1 MKDLKVSPIKNGTV
15 IDHITA
21 GNAIHVLNIL
31 GGDSYKDNIVSM
43 AINVKSK
50 RLPDGKKDILK
61 IENRYLDERETNMIA
76 LISPYATVNKIKEE
90 WVYEKHRVRLPDEI
104 YGIVRCPNPTCI
116 SNPRIDN
123 DGNTRKEPISSRF
136 KVTDKDIPII
146 RCYYCERDLDNG
158 IHEYL
163 NH

>member
-31 GGDSYKDNIVSM
+31 GEDSYKDNIVSM
-43 AINVKSK
+43 AMNVKSK

-76 LISPYATVNKIKEE
+76 LISPYATVNKIKNEE
-90 WVYEKHRVRLPDEI
+90 VYEKHRVRLPDEI
-104 YGIVRCPNPTCI
+104 YGIVRCPNPTCV
-116 SNPRIDN
+116 SNS
-123 DGNTRKEPISSRF
+123 KEPISYRF
-136 KVTDKDIPII
+136 KVIDKDIPII
-146 RCYYCERDLDNG
+146 RCYYCERDLDND